1 MQELR
6 QRRRD
11 RAQYITGTI
20 PVSLP
25 MLDRIN
31 RRTYK
36 RRGVVRQFEN
46 AEGWLDPGE
55 RELIGLV
62 ANKMRGKPILD
73 LGVGGGRTAPL
84 LSSISADY
92 RGIDYEPLMVAAARR
107 RFPDLSFT
115 EMDARRLSFPDEAFS
130 LVVFSY
136 NGIDSVDLV
145 GRRQVLH
152 EVYRI
157 LELGGF
163 FIFSAFSRA
172 YADVARH
179 WPDWEVFEG
188 ASLSALRWARSG
200 VRLLLSGFNRL
211 RISRVVHDSSD
222 LAISPIAAH
231 SFGLAAVFASIPEQV
246 RELEDTGFVVDV
258 ILAENG
264 ARMSAATRGANTR
277 WCYYVARRAPPLG

>member
-1 MQELR
+1 M
-6 QRRRD
+6 
-11 RAQYITGTI
+11 QYITDTI

-25 MLDRIN
+25 MLDRVN

-36 RRGVVRQFEN
+36 RDSVVRQFEN

-55 RELIGLV
+55 RKAIGLV
-62 ANKMRGKPILD
+62 ANKMRGKAILD

-115 EMDARRLSFPDEAFS
+115 EMDARSLNFPDEAFG
-130 LVVFSY
+130 LAVFSY

-145 GRRQVLH
+145 GRRQILH
-152 EVYRI
+152 EVHRT
-157 LELGGF
+157 LESGGF
-163 FIFSAFSRA
+163 FVFSAFNRA
-172 YADVARH
+172 YAEAARH

-188 ASLSALRWARSG
+188 AGLSASRWARSVG
-200 VRLLLSGFNRL
+200 RLLLGGFNRL
-211 RISRVVHDSSD
+211 RISRAVYDGPD

-231 SFGLAAVFASIPEQV
+231 SFGLTTVFASISEQI
-246 RELEDTGFVVDV
+246 RELNEAGFVVDA

-264 ARMSAATRGANTR
+264 ALMSAETGESNTR
-277 WCYYVARRAPPLG
+277 WYYYLARKASCLT